1 MEHEATRSE
10 TEQQMSNEITPIERP
25 TESTPSLERLGSEP
39 RRLAAVELPIEVT
52 PLCAIADG
60 LVAKY
65 GKSVTMRQAGTHL
78 VFDIPN
84 TAGQRPARNE
94 ATHE

>member
-1 MEHEATRSE
+1 VRS
-10 TEQQMSNEITPIERP
+10 QQLAKSEVNMFEDYRQPVNTIGVPSVMLDTN
-25 TESTPSLERLGSEP
+25 TPSPERLGSEP

-78 VFDIPN
+78 VFEIPN
-84 TAGQRPARNE
+84 TGGERR
-94 ATHE
+94 